1 VGVVGESD
9 PEAGE
14 GRGGR
19 GGVRA
24 RENGRMA
31 LGRAMVAA
39 KTGAK
44 KKQEKD
50 CGGAAHSHNQE
61 DLEVGRVQLVMGDQA
76 RGRGRGD
83 GGQAN
88 HNGGSTSA
96 EQDTLLSQQVSL
108 PDRERSHTHTH
119 THKPGR
125 QASAEKRMKRV
136 VAR

>member
-1 VGVVGESD
+1 
-9 PEAGE
+9 
-14 GRGGR
+14 
-19 GGVRA
+19 VRA

-108 PDRERSHTHTH
+108 PDRGEITHTQ
-119 THKPGR
+119 TR
-125 QASAEKRMKRV
+125 QASECGEEDEKSGCKV
-136 VAR
+136 K